1 MSIIKEKR
9 ELLESFVES
18 VTGDEPQANVQGK
31 QVLDKDI
38 SELLLSDLETKIL
51 EILQEGKK
59 VMRHSKRHILKTEDI
74 NAAFKKLSIQVG
86 ESPLLTSTFRKPT
99 DIHPPCRCNTK
110 RFKVTLKI
118 YGLSNLKP

>member
-1 MSIIKEKR
+1 MSILKERR

-59 VMRHSKRHILKTEDI
+59 IMRHSKRHVLKTQDI
-74 NAAFKKLSIQVG
+74 DAAFKKLSINVSGPQK
-86 ESPLLTSTFRKPT
+86 S
-99 DIHPPCRCNTK
+99 
-110 RFKVTLKI
+110 
-118 YGLSNLKP
+118 Y